1 MVCNDKAVGKRG
13 RTDLREIEISLKV
26 IDLAKT
32 ITMMGREYRII
43 YLPLL
48 LYNFTFHIIRT
59 K

>member
-1 MVCNDKAVGKRG
+1 MVCNDKEVGKRG

-32 ITMMGREYRII
+32 ITMMEREYRII

-48 LYNFTFHIIRT
+48 L
-59 K
+59 